1 MRKGIVMRH
10 EKIAFWLAVT
20 LVLSAAAPSWAADI
34 AKIGVVDFQKVLS
47 VSNAGKQAQA
57 EINTKGKAMEADLKK
72 KGSEIEEIKK
82 RIERETL
89 VMSKENREEKERE
102 FRIKLNDFKMLKKKY
117 AGDFKR
123 MEKRLVSRI
132 QKEILQL
139 VEEMGKKEGFLLI
152 VEKREGGVLYY
163 PSTID
168 ITDRLIQ
175 KYNELFVERRSG
187 ESPSTSDTP
196 GGGAA
201 SGTQKI
207 TE

>member
-1 MRKGIVMRH
+1 MRQ
-10 EKIAFWLAVT
+10 EKIAFWFVVT
-20 LVLSAAAPSWAADI
+20 LVLAVAAPSWAVDI

-57 EINTKGKAMEADLKK
+57 EINKQGKAMEEDLKK

-82 RIERETL
+82 RLERETL

-102 FRIKLNDFKMLKKKY
+102 FRIKLNDFKMLKQKY

-123 MEKRLVSRI
+123 MEKRLVNRI
-132 QKEILQL
+132 QKAIFEL

-175 KYNELFVERRSG
+175 NYNELFIQKRSG
-187 ESPSTSDTP
+187 ET
-196 GGGAA
+196 A
-201 SGTQKI
+201 
-207 TE
+207 